1 MTERKRDG
9 KRDGNSDSDN
19 HNSHALAALTRDEF
33 FAAGPI
39 HQLELVCERVEQLS
53 ALVIER
59 ETELE
64 RGLMTTM
71 PGPLS
76 LAGQHTLVG
85 RAALEGYAISS
96 RNLEDATREMREALS
111 RCYAAWKEQEA
122 QQQQPEPR
130 PDATWEIVTPCSY
143 CNGEGTVE
151 HQVEADAF
159 RSRDCEHCDR
169 GQIILLEMAY
179 EDEAEVRADYPN
191 AISIRRA
198 I

>member
-39 HQLELVCERVEQLS
+39 HQLELICHRVEQLGE
-53 ALVIER
+53 LVMER

-64 RGLMTTM
+64 RWIGVGFGSMSM
-71 PGPLS
+71 P
-76 LAGQHTLVG
+76 TG
-85 RAALEGYAISS
+85 RATLEGFALASKT
-96 RNLEDATREMREALS
+96 LETASQEMRSALS
-111 RCYAAWKEQEA
+111 RCYAAWKKQEA
-122 QQQQPEPR
+122 QQQR
-130 PDATWEIVTPCSY
+130 PKPNSTPSTWEIVLVCRD

-151 HQVEADAF
+151 HQVEADVF
-159 RSRDCEHCDR
+159 RTRDCEHCDR
-169 GQIILLEMAY
+169 GELTVTEMAY

-198 I
+198 V

>member
-1 MTERKRDG
+1 MTERN
-9 KRDGNSDSDN
+9 RDGNSDSDN

-39 HQLELVCERVEQLS
+39 RQLELVCSRLDQLC

-64 RGLMTTM
+64 RWPMTRNISRVR
-71 PGPLS
+71 GPV
-76 LAGQHTLVG
+76 TLVG
-85 RAALEGYAISS
+85 DATMEGYAVASKT
-96 RNLEDATREMREALS
+96 LEDATQEMRAALS
-111 RCYAAWKEQEA
+111 RCYAAWQEQEA
-122 QQQQPEPR
+122 QQKQRPELR
-130 PDATWEIVTPCSY
+130 EATWEIITVCDN

-151 HQVEADAF
+151 HQVEADVF

-169 GQIILLEMAY
+169 GEVTVTEMAY

-191 AISIRRA
+191 AISVRRA
-198 I
+198 V

>member
-1 MTERKRDG
+1 MNDEERNGASNGARDPAV
-9 KRDGNSDSDN
+9 RV
-19 HNSHALAALTRDEF
+19 AALTRDEF

-39 HQLELVCERVEQLS
+39 RQLELVCSRLDQLC

-64 RGLMTTM
+64 RGLMTTT

-76 LAGQHTLVG
+76 LAGPHTLVG

-111 RCYAAWKEQEA
+111 RCYAAWQKQEA
-122 QQQQPEPR
+122 EQRPELR
-130 PDATWEIVTPCSY
+130 EATWEIITVCDN

-169 GQIILLEMAY
+169 GQITLLEMAY
-179 EDEAEVRADYPN
+179 EDEAEARADYPN
-191 AISIRRA
+191 AISVRRVV
-198 I
+198 